1 MKLNKEFAELAVFS
15 SIMLLIALVF
25 SYILF
30 GIAGIRVALGII
42 FISLPF
48 YLLLNNFELAEGEK
62 LVFSILLGL
71 TIFPSLAYLLGL
83 VVPFRIAIASVFVL
97 LIAIWLLLRKY
108 KSK

>member
-1 MKLNKEFAELAVFS
+1 MLNKELRELAIFA
-15 SIMLLIALVF
+15 SIVLLIALIF

-30 GIAGIRVALGII
+30 GITGIRVALGII

-48 YLLLNNFELAEGEK
+48 YLVLNNFELAEGEK